1 MTEMNHDKLYAYP
14 QLARH
19 CEHLIEAMT
28 SALHIKLIERL
39 CAALLLASVLMVSP
53 SSAEGDPDPADPIGN
68 MAIEMGMACSSTDPS
83 QPQYYV
89 WTGKLYS
96 RRVGEPDRHLFNVQ
110 GINPRACK
118 MHNNPERGGLGFQ
131 TSARELMLYLH
142 PDSNE
147 VLRTWENPW
156 TGDVVEVMH
165 MYNDPAS
172 APLKFPLDNDGKP
185 ISFRF
190 KWIDSGAFLIAEH
203 TRASFRDS
211 PMGGDYQ
218 SYVGGHYHSFET
230 SSMIIDKGD
239 VLRSADG
246 SAIPYVATW
255 TRISQWLPWMMMG
268 GRDGSIVLSSSG
280 RGTLNFN
287 DLPQPLRQVVESHY
301 PQMTVAPPFDDE
313 RPFVNSWK
321 STKRW
326 IDERREKNHDR

>member
-1 MTEMNHDKLYAYP
+1 MTDMNRDKIYAYP
-14 QLARH
+14 QPVGH
-19 CEHLIEAMT
+19 CERSIQPIT
-28 SALHIKLIERL
+28 SVLQTSLMEYL
-39 CAALLLASVLMVSP
+39 CVALLLASVLIVAP
-53 SSAEGDPDPADPIGN
+53 SFAEGVPDPADPVGN

-83 QPQYYV
+83 HPQYYV

-96 RRVGEPDRHLFNVQ
+96 RRAGEPDRHLFNVQ
-110 GINPRACK
+110 GVNPRACK
-118 MHNNPERGGLGFQ
+118 EHNNPERGGVGFQ

-147 VLRTWENPW
+147 VLTNWKNPW

-165 MYNDPAS
+165 MHNDPAS
-172 APLKFPLDNDGKP
+172 APLKFPLDSDGKP

-190 KWIDSGAFLIAEH
+190 GWIDSGAFLIAEH

-211 PMGGDYQ
+211 PMGGEYQ
-218 SYVGGHYHSFET
+218 RYVGGQYHSFET
-230 SSMIIDKGD
+230 SSMIIDKDD
-239 VLRSADG
+239 VVRSADG

-268 GRDGSIVLSSSG
+268 GRDGGIVLTSSG
-280 RGTLNFN
+280 RGTLNFD
-287 DLPQPLRQVVESHY
+287 DLPQPLREVVSTRY
-301 PQMTVAPPFDDE
+301 PQMKVAPPFDDE

-326 IDERREKNHDR
+326 IDEKHSKTEAR